1 MLDGLAFLHCLH
13 VFLLFSSGFVST
25 NPETLLSQ
33 GLQVQ
38 TLKPWPLTRLSVT
51 GNSVYGAALDG
62 TNPARHRLEACY
74 VFCLQTLRTLL
85 HFEFHRLTLIQGLV
99 TVHHDGGEVHENI
112 FSRLALDESIS
123 LRSVKPL
130 HRSLFLHRVSLAYL
144 IKLRASLGPCFTS
157 CPVASGNL
165 YDFRRATSPD
175 LRRDT
180 LRTQKKDCKF
190 VLAAPLNESKGITRA
205 TNATVRLTQN
215 GCIV

>member
-130 HRSLFLHRVSLAYL
+130 HRSLFLHRYPSCVAPAYTRTIVSKVKVCKQTLNPIIACL
-144 IKLRASLGPCFTS
+144 SWSVPHVLPGCLGKSVRFP
-157 CPVASGNL
+157 P
-165 YDFRRATSPD
+165 
-175 LRRDT
+175 RDQP
-180 LRTQKKDCKF
+180 RP
-190 VLAAPLNESKGITRA
+190 AP
-205 TNATVRLTQN
+205 
-215 GCIV
+215 